1 VFEELSISVFGIQ
14 VQKKAFE
21 KGGKGTQGSWDLKY
35 MDSDL
40 RVLRTNAGVWLRDT
54 WVIWTRCRHM
64 PWVSMNLDVMST
76 LKYVDL

>member
-1 VFEELSISVFGIQ
+1 MGFFFFFLASRSGTKLNIVFEELSISVFGIQ

-40 RVLRTNAGVWLRDT
+40 RVLLTNAGV
-54 WVIWTRCRHM
+54 
-64 PWVSMNLDVMST
+64 
-76 LKYVDL
+76 